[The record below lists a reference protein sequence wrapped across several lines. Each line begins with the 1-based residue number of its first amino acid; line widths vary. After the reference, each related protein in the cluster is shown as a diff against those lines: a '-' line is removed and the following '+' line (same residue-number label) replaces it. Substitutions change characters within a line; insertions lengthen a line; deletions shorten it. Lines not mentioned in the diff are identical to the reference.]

1 MDDSH
6 QIEPPPSFLALY
18 TAKNGLHLTQPAL
31 QVVQRYELCED
42 LAQALAEQAATML
55 FQSNGSQAEVL
66 SRIRG
71 SLLDAGS
78 AVEPAEADW
87 VVGRRAELAGWSAA
101 PPPEGSVY
109 SA

>member
-18 TAKNGLHLTQPAL
+18 TARDGSRLTKPAL
-31 QVVQRYELCED
+31 FVVQRYELCED

-55 FQSNGSQAEVL
+55 FQSGGSEADVL
-66 SRIRG
+66 ARIRA
-71 SLLDAGS
+71 SLLQAGS

-87 VVGRRAELAGWSAA
+87 VVGRLAELAGWS
-101 PPPEGSVY
+101 PFSPT
-109 SA
+109 